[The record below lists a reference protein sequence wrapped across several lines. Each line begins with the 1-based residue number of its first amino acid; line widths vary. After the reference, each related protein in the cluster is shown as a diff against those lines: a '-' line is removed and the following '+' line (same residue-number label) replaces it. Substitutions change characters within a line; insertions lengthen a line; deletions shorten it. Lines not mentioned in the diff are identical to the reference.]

1 MSTICAVDMVETKL
15 ANMTLLP
22 DKFMVIT
29 LLSASNTEVDT
40 EFGTKANSKVVETRS
55 EESGVSKMV
64 FLSTISSLNMFD
76 DDQ

>member
-1 MSTICAVDMVETKL
+1 MVETKL

-55 EESGVSKMV
+55 EESGVSKTV